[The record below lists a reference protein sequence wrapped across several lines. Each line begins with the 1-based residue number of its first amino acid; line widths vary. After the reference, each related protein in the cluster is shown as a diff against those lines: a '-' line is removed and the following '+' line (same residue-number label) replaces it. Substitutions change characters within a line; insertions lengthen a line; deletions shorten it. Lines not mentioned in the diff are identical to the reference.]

1 MLAKRSRLASFT
13 IAWIFILL
21 ISATISHAQVSY
33 TTTWVGNTYST
44 IPTYVGNAMR
54 SMWVAPEGV
63 IYTASM
69 WDESQGS
76 INVYQNGH
84 KINTIGAHGEEQ
96 GGAISG
102 DATDLFSALQF
113 NTTLGG
119 SGFIARYNRSTG
131 VRDLTWS
138 ASSDKTERRADVI
151 TGIADT
157 GTLVYVSDHPDNLV
171 RCYTTAGVW
180 QSDWS
185 LTDPGAIAVDGSGN
199 IWVAQMSE
207 GTIQEFAP
215 TGTMLSTISMGSSAR
230 PSAMYYDSVN
240 NQLMVGDQG
249 PNMNIQI
256 YGNLSTTPSVVG
268 TFGVQGGYLDS
279 TTGSKGQTGSQR
291 FTRIV
296 GIGKDA
302 SGNLYVLNNPWGGT
316 WDLGRNGKTDLHA
329 YNSSGVLQYTLQA
342 LNFEGDAAFDP
353 GTDGAYLYSGQDV
366 YNYTGTGGAGY
377 VGNSVDAL
385 DNPTDPRLDIT
396 SQSRGFDFGLMA
408 DVNGHRILAAAG
420 QNSDAFL
427 FSYFPTNQYV
437 SVPFGSLP
445 GQATSPAGYTYANYF
460 NTTARIRNGFCLDT
474 NGDIWVGLDK
484 TNAIT
489 HYPLTGFDANG
500 MPIWGPPTTTPT
512 PSTIAPLGGIEYIP
526 STDTMV
532 LMNANGTDWTSL
544 GGRVEVYHGWKAGHT
559 TNPDLV
565 INLKTAQ
572 NPKGRTA
579 AGNYLFISYVH
590 TVPDIDAYNLTTG
603 ADDLTMTSADPNVAV
618 GNDVD
623 SMYGIRAYQTSNGD
637 YLISKDNYN
646 ENSIVIHRMTVVPT
660 PDFKVSASP
669 SSQTAAPGNSAAYT
683 TTIGALNGFTDTV
696 NLSVTGLPTG
706 ATAAFSPASITTS
719 GSSTLTVS
727 TATTTPPGTYP
738 LTVTGTT
745 STLSRTATVTLVVPG
760 PPDFNTSASPS
771 SQTVTQGNSTTYTA
785 SISPLSG
792 FTGTVAFSVSGLPA
806 GATASFTPASI
817 TASGNSTL
825 AVSTASTTPTGTY
838 TLTITGTDGTLSHSA
853 TVTLVVATPDFS
865 ISAAPSSQTAAPGNS
880 ATFTTTIGA
889 LNGFTGTVNL
899 SVTGL
904 PTGATASFTPASV
917 STSGSSTLTV
927 STATRTPTGAY
938 TLTILGT
945 DGSLSHS
952 ATATLVVNA
961 NAGGLPTGWTDLD
974 VGGVILA
981 GSASYSNGTFTVNG
995 AGTSIGGTADQFNYA
1010 YQAVASTDYTITARV
1025 VSLTDTNSG
1034 AQAGVM
1040 IRETLAA
1047 GSTMADINL
1056 TPANGVTWV
1065 YRSTTGAGGSRSPG
1079 FVAPYWVRVVRSGN
1093 TFISYYSPDG
1103 VNWTQQGT
1111 VTISM
1116 ASNAYIGLVVSS
1128 RAASELATGTF
1139 DNVSITTPEK
1149 QSLTITP
1156 QSATT
1161 TYGNATTTLTATA
1174 AFSGSTPPS
1183 GSLILQVGSGS
1194 QMAGVCTVSGNT
1206 ETCTADYPTASL
1218 AAGTSTIT
1226 VTYAGDTNYAPA
1238 SASATLT
1245 VNEAG
1250 NVQLVTTTAL
1260 TLQNDGSYQATV
1272 TVSNTGGIA
1281 AQDVALTGVSVGSAS
1296 GTPVPQSL
1304 GNIAPGAHVT
1314 SVVSVPASAGAP
1326 GSAAIAKV
1334 TGTYTGG
1341 TFGGSSRTTLP

>member
-1 MLAKRSRLASFT
+1 MPSRRNRLAFFT
-13 IAWIFILL
+13 IAWIFSLL

-54 SMWVAPEGV
+54 SMWVAPEGIV
-63 IYTASM
+63 YTASM

-76 INVYQNGH
+76 INVYQNGN
-84 KINTIGAHGEEQ
+84 KITTIGLHGEAQ

-119 SGFIARYNRSTG
+119 SGFIGRYNRSTG

-185 LTDPGAIAVDGSGN
+185 LTDPGAIAIDGSGN
-199 IWVAQMSE
+199 IWVAQMKE

-215 TGTMLSTISMGSSAR
+215 SGNMLNTINMGSSSR
-230 PSAMYYDSVN
+230 PSALYYDAAN

-256 YGNLSTTPSVVG
+256 YGNLSSTPSVVG
-268 TFGVQGGYLDS
+268 TFGVQGGYLDT
-279 TTGSKGQTGSQR
+279 TTGNKGQTGSQR

-302 SGNLYVLNNPWGGT
+302 AGNLYVLNNPWGGT

-329 YNSSGVLQYTLQA
+329 YNSSGVLQYTVQA
-342 LNFEGDAAFDP
+342 LNFEGAAAFDP
-353 GTDGAYLYSGQDV
+353 ATDGAYLYSGQDV
-366 YNYTGTGGAGY
+366 YHYTGSGAAGY

-385 DNPTDPRLDIT
+385 DNPTDPRVDVT

-408 DVNGHRILAAAG
+408 SVNGHRILAAAG

-427 FSYFPTNQYV
+427 FSYFPTNQYI

-445 GQATSPAGYTYANYF
+445 GQASAAGYNYANYF

-484 TNAIT
+484 TNAIS

-500 MPIWGPPTTTPT
+500 LPIWGPPTTTPT

-572 NPKGRTA
+572 NPKGRAA

-623 SMYGIRAYQTSNGD
+623 SMYGIRAYQTSTGD

-646 ENSIVIHRMTVVPT
+646 ENSIVIHRMTVAPT
-660 PDFKVSASP
+660 PDFSVSATP
-669 SSQTAAPGNSAAYT
+669 SSQTVTQGDSTTYT
-683 TTIGALNGFTDTV
+683 ATVGALNGFTDTV
-696 NLSVTGLPTG
+696 DLSVGGLPAG
-706 ATAAFSPASITTS
+706 ATASFNPASITTS

-727 TATTTPPGTYP
+727 AASTTPPGTYT
-738 LTVTGTT
+738 LTITGAT
-745 STLSRTATVTLVVPG
+745 STLSRTATVMLIVPG
-760 PPDFNTSASPS
+760 PPDFSTTASPS
-771 SQTVTQGNSTTYTA
+771 SQTVMQGNSTTYTA
-785 SISPLSG
+785 SIAPLSG
-792 FTGTVAFSVSGLPA
+792 FTGTVNLSVSGLPA
-806 GATASFTPASI
+806 GATASFNPALS
-817 TASGNSTL
+817 TASGSSTL
-825 AVSTASTTPTGTY
+825 TVSTASTTPSGTYPLTITGTDGTLSHSATITLVVATPDFSIAAAPSSQTAVPGNSATYTTTIGALNGFTNTVNLSVNGLPTGATASFNPASISASGSSTLTVSTATTTPTGTY
-838 TLTITGTDGTLSHSA
+838 TLTITGTDGSLSRS
-853 TVTLVVATPDFS
+853 
-865 ISAAPSSQTAAPGNS
+865 
-880 ATFTTTIGA
+880 TTI
-889 LNGFTGTVNL
+889 
-899 SVTGL
+899 
-904 PTGATASFTPASV
+904 
-917 STSGSSTLTV
+917 
-927 STATRTPTGAY
+927 
-938 TLTILGT
+938 
-945 DGSLSHS
+945 
-952 ATATLVVNA
+952 TLVVNT
-961 NAGGLPTGWTDLD
+961 NSGGLPAGWKDQD
-974 VGGVILA
+974 VGTVSLA
-981 GSASYSNGTFTVNG
+981 GSATYSNGTFTVNG
-995 AGTSIGGTADQFNYA
+995 AGASIGGTADQFNYA
-1010 YQAVASTDYTITARV
+1010 YQAVTGTDYTITARV
-1025 VSLTDTNSG
+1025 VSLTNTNSG

-1040 IRETLAA
+1040 VRETLDA
-1047 GSTMADINL
+1047 GSTMADINV
-1056 TPANGVTWV
+1056 TPANGVTWI
-1065 YRSTTGAGGSRSPG
+1065 YRSTTGAGGNRTPG
-1079 FVAPYWVRVVRSGN
+1079 LVTPYWVRVVRSGS
-1093 TFISYYSPDG
+1093 TFTGYYSADG
-1103 VNWTQQGT
+1103 MAWTQQGT
-1111 VTISM
+1111 VAISM
-1116 ASNAYIGLVVSS
+1116 ANNAYIGLVVSS
-1128 RAASELATGTF
+1128 RAGSELATATF
-1139 DNVSITTPEK
+1139 DNVSITTPNK

-1161 TYGNATTTLTATA
+1161 TYGSAATTLTATA
-1174 AFSGSTPPS
+1174 TFSGATPPS
-1183 GSLILQVGSGS
+1183 GSLVFQVGSGS
-1194 QMAGVCTVSGNT
+1194 QMPGVCTVSGDT
-1206 ETCTADYPTASL
+1206 ETCTVNYPTAGL
-1218 AAGTSTIT
+1218 AAGNSTIT
-1226 VTYAGDTNYAPA
+1226 VTYAGDTNYAPG

-1245 VNEAG
+1245 VSGQG

-1260 TLQNDGSYQATV
+1260 ALQNDGSYQATV
-1272 TVSNTGGIA
+1272 TVSNTGGST
-1281 AQDVALTGVSVGSAS
+1281 AQNVVLTGVSVGSAS

-1304 GNIAPGAHVT
+1304 GNIAPGGFVT

-1326 GSAAIAKV
+1326 GSAAVVKA

-1341 TFGGSSRTTLP
+1341 TFGGSFRTTLP